1 VIGSFTSPGSHK
13 HKSQID
19 SSLNPH
25 RDGRSSL
32 AYCSSQLT
40 EHLQSAEQKSIPIV
54 VVGIIV
60 VVVII
65 SASVDDAVV
74 FKISAMVVCSV
85 EVFEV
90 VPSTR
95 LPGVVPLTASAVLT
109 TPSVVSVTA
118 DEVVLSTGML
128 LVVLETAG
136 VVPST
141 PAVVSSTL
149 GTDVVAS
156 EVFEVVDAAVEVVV
170 SGSFG
175 LGVFVVNLV
184 AAVVVD
190 AHWSLEGQVAHNP
203 FTLIAFTSLQIH
215 DSVHISCST
224 HSSCSPSHPSL
235 QVHSSLQTTG
245 DDVVDDVTV
254 AVVSVTSLVVN
265 SDDIVE
271 TIVDMNEVVS
281 CAAGTEVVLSEDPGV
296 VPSVGVPGVVPSDT
310 TEPGVVPSAG
320 AEVVLSTGAE
330 VVLDTEIG
338 VVGSKAEVVVGASTQ
353 LQHSLWLF

>member
-85 EVFEV
+85 ASVEVLEV

-95 LPGVVPLTASAVLT
+95 LPGVVPSTASVVLT
-109 TPSVVSVTA
+109 TPSVVSVTV
-118 DEVVLSTGML
+118 EVVLSTGTL

-149 GTDVVAS
+149 GAEVVAS
-156 EVFEVVDAAVEVVV
+156 EVFEVADVVDAAVEVV

-190 AHWSLEGQVAHNP
+190 AHWSLEGQLAHNP
-203 FTLIAFTSLQIH
+203 FTLMAFASLQTQ

-235 QVHSSLQTTG
+235 QVHSSLQITG

-265 SDDIVE
+265 SDDIVD

-281 CAAGTEVVLSEDPGV
+281 STAGIEVVS
-296 VPSVGVPGVVPSDT
+296 SVGVPGVVPSGT
-310 TEPGVVPSAG
+310 TEPGVVPSIG
-320 AEVVLSTGAE
+320 AD
-330 VVLDTEIG
+330 VVLDTKTG

-353 LQHSLWLF
+353 LQHSLWLFWRTLPCS